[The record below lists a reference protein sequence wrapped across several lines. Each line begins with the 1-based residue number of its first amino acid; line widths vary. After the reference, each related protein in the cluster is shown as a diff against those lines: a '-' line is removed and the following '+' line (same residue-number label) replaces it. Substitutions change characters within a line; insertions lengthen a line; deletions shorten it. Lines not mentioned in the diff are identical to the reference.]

1 MESQKERRKDRG
13 NIKRDGGRE
22 SSQSDKSY
30 QATDLGITVDLSR
43 IKIKQNKKKGKGENR
58 KKTKEGKKKGKLLK
72 TKESLKISQRKK
84 QTLPS
89 KEQLTLDFA
98 EEMEI

>member
-1 MESQKERRKDRG
+1 METQKERRKDRG

-43 IKIKQNKKKGKGENR
+43 IKIKQNKKKGKGEKR
-58 KKTKEGKKKGKLLK
+58 KKTAKKG
-72 TKESLKISQRKK
+72 RKR
-84 QTLPS
+84 
-89 KEQLTLDFA
+89 ENC
-98 EEMEI
+98 